1 MLPLDDSFRLQFLN
15 CLFSLWKDVP
25 PNDCA
30 AGGGGVVDIASSHLS
45 QLTLPLLL
53 LHARILHPTTDVPRV
68 THQWWCAQGH
78 CGSVAIS
85 TFIAK
90 LRCAW
95 IRMYNDRQVP
105 VEFLEPAKAS

>member
-1 MLPLDDSFRLQFLN
+1 MQGLSPA
-15 CLFSLWKDVP
+15 CG
-25 PNDCA
+25 A

-45 QLTLPLLL
+45 QLTLPLLPL

-78 CGSVAIS
+78 CCSVAIS